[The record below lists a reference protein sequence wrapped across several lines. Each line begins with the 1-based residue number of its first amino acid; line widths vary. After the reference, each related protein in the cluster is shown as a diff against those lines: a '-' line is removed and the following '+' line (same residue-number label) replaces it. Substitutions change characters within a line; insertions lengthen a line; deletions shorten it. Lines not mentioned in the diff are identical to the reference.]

1 MLWQIQT
8 YICSSFVCHR
18 LLLAKCSKKGKM
30 SKKCKVN
37 WSDIDGASPK
47 PKRLHLEKDETDSLY
62 HCPIQ
67 ECDHDGFQSQRGCRK
82 HVNTKHSWFFYFD
95 EKPNSKEITD
105 SPQLASNFPI
115 ESTIQDRSRETT
127 KQAVKL
133 LPSFSLSC
141 DIGEVFTKWLTGSGG
156 GYKKDRAAKQIVTRC
171 SKFLRF
177 CCEDEEELTFDVVD
191 FSLCSPNLLFKFI
204 DYLQDECKLGH
215 GGRLGYIDAISEMID
230 FRKLHGASEAVFQKF
245 SATELY
251 LKRARKT
258 VAKMMRLQWTQDLD
272 IETLEARGHWA
283 TMEELL
289 EVVKFHLPRY
299 ENTVK
304 ICKSSPAQVNPSD
317 LTFATKFVAMYL
329 FIKVKGSR
337 PMTYQYLTVN
347 MIATAKE
354 KGGFIDQKTFK
365 TAGKYGFDSLILTD
379 ANIQVLNG
387 YISYV
392 RPLLKPQCDFV
403 LVNRNGD
410 QHGKLGEIMSKLVF
424 DAIGKYI
431 HPTRYRQIVETQSFN
446 QLTSEEQRVLSED
459 QKHSSAV
466 AKVHYQKQRSR
477 EVALKGHE
485 CLQKLQGAK
494 GSEVDKDV
502 NARLGD
508 STSDGG
514 PLIETVQNDNSSPK
528 KDALPKRILR
538 SHTNT
543 RHVLKFTKEEDDF
556 LNEGITKHG
565 FGQWTAILRDADF
578 QFQDGRTADSLK
590 KRAGLKCR

>member
-1 MLWQIQT
+1 
-8 YICSSFVCHR
+8 
-18 LLLAKCSKKGKM
+18 M
-30 SKKCKVN
+30 SKKYKVD

-47 PKRLHLEKDETDSLY
+47 PKRLHLEKDETNSLY

-82 HVNTKHSWFFYFD
+82 HVYNKHSWFFYFD

-105 SPQLASNFPI
+105 SRNVPMVKP
-115 ESTIQDRSRETT
+115 IQDQTTETT
-127 KQAVKL
+127 KHAVKI

-141 DIGEVFTKWLTGSGG
+141 DIAELFTKWLTGSGG
-156 GYKKDRAAKQIVTRC
+156 GYKKDRAAQQIVTRC
-171 SKFLRF
+171 FKFLRF

-304 ICKSSPAQVNPSD
+304 MCKSSPAQVNPSD

-337 PMTYQYLTVN
+337 PMTYQYLTVD
-347 MIATAKE
+347 MIDAAKK

-365 TAGKYGFDSLILTD
+365 TAGKYGFDCLILSD
-379 ANIQVLNG
+379 ANMQVLNG

-392 RPLLKPQCDFV
+392 RPLLKPKCDFV
-403 LVNRNGD
+403 LVNRNGG

-431 HPTRYRQIVETQSFN
+431 HPTRYRQIVETQSLN
-446 QLTSEEQRVLSED
+446 QLTSEEQRILSED

-494 GSEVDKDV
+494 GSEVDEDV

-508 STSDGG
+508 STSTAG
-514 PLIETVQNDNSSPK
+514 PSVEPVENVNTSPK

-538 SHTNT
+538 SQRNI
-543 RHVLKFTKEEDDF
+543 RHVLKFTAEEDYF
-556 LNEGITKHG
+556 LQEGITKHG
-565 FGQWTAILRDADF
+565 FGQWTAILRDLDF
-578 QFQDGRTADSLK
+578 RFQEGRTADSLK
-590 KRAGLKCR
+590 KRAATKMPLSE

>member
-1 MLWQIQT
+1 
-8 YICSSFVCHR
+8 
-18 LLLAKCSKKGKM
+18 M

-37 WSDIDGASPK
+37 WSDIEGASPK

-105 SPQLASNFPI
+105 SLNVATSFPI
-115 ESTIQDRSRETT
+115 ESTIQDQSRETT
-127 KQAVKL
+127 KHALKL

-156 GYKKDRAAKQIVTRC
+156 GYKKDRAAQQIVTRC
-171 SKFLRF
+171 FKFLRF
-177 CCEDEEELTFDVVD
+177 CCEDEEELSFDVVD
-191 FSLCSPNLLFKFI
+191 FGLCSPNLLFKFI
-204 DYLQDECKLGH
+204 DYLQDVCKLGH

-230 FRKLHGASEAVFQKF
+230 FRKLHGASEAVFRKF
-245 SATELY
+245 SATELH

-289 EVVKFHLPRY
+289 EVVKIHLPRY

-304 ICKSSPAQVNPSD
+304 ICKSSPNQVNPSD

-337 PMTYQYLTVN
+337 PMTYQYLTLD
-347 MIATAKE
+347 MITTAKE

-379 ANIQVLNG
+379 ANMQVLDG

-403 LVNRNGD
+403 LVNRNGG

-424 DAIGKYI
+424 DAVGKYI
-431 HPTRYRQIVETQSFN
+431 HPTRYRQIVETQSLD
-446 QLTSEEQRVLSED
+446 QLTSEEQRILSED

-466 AKVHYQKQRSR
+466 AKVHYQKRRSR
-477 EVALKGHE
+477 EVALRAHE
-485 CLQKLQGAK
+485 CLQKLQGSK
-494 GSEVDKDV
+494 GSEVDEDV
-502 NARLGD
+502 QARFGG
-508 STSDGG
+508 STSSST
-514 PLIETVQNDNSSPK
+514 LSVETMENASSSRPRK
-528 KDALPKRILR
+528 SVTSTENLR
-538 SHTNT
+538 TQRKVH
-543 RHVLKFTKEEDDF
+543 RVMKFTADEDNF
-556 LNEGITKHG
+556 LKQGIDRHG
-565 FGQWTAILRDADF
+565 YGQWTAILRDSDF
-578 QFQDGRTADSLK
+578 KFQEGRTADSLK
-590 KRAGLKCR
+590 KRAGLKMPLV

>member
-1 MLWQIQT
+1 M
-8 YICSSFVCHR
+8 R
-18 LLLAKCSKKGKM
+18 LKGKM
-30 SKKCKVN
+30 SKKYKVD

-47 PKRLHLEKDETDSLY
+47 PKRLHLEKDETNSLY

-82 HVNTKHSWFFYFD
+82 HVYNKHSWLFYFD

-105 SPQLASNFPI
+105 SRNVPMVKP
-115 ESTIQDRSRETT
+115 IQDQTTETT
-127 KQAVKL
+127 KHAVKI

-141 DIGEVFTKWLTGSGG
+141 DIAELFTKWLTGSGG
-156 GYKKDRAAKQIVTRC
+156 GYKKDRAAQQIVTRC
-171 SKFLRF
+171 FKFLRF

-191 FSLCSPNLLFKFI
+191 FSLCSPNLFFKFI

-304 ICKSSPAQVNPSD
+304 MCKSSPAQVNPSD

-337 PMTYQYLTVN
+337 PMTYQYLTVD
-347 MIATAKE
+347 MIDAAKK

-365 TAGKYGFDSLILTD
+365 TAGKYGFDSLILSD
-379 ANIQVLNG
+379 ANMQVLNG

-392 RPLLKPQCDFV
+392 RPLLKPKCDFV
-403 LVNRNGD
+403 LVNRNGG
-410 QHGKLGEIMSKLVF
+410 QPGKLGEIMSKLVF

-431 HPTRYRQIVETQSFN
+431 HPTRYRQIVETQSLN
-446 QLTSEEQRVLSED
+446 QLTSEEQRILSED

-494 GSEVDKDV
+494 GSEVDEDV

-508 STSDGG
+508 STSTAG
-514 PLIETVQNDNSSPK
+514 PSVEPVENVNTSPK

-538 SHTNT
+538 SQRNI
-543 RHVLKFTKEEDDF
+543 RHVLKFTAEEDYF
-556 LNEGITKHG
+556 LKEGITKHG
-565 FGQWTAILRDADF
+565 FGQWTAILRDLDF
-578 QFQDGRTADSLK
+578 RFQEGRTADSLK
-590 KRAGLKCR
+590 KRAASKIPLSE

>member
-1 MLWQIQT
+1 
-8 YICSSFVCHR
+8 
-18 LLLAKCSKKGKM
+18 M

-62 HCPIQ
+62 HCPIR

-95 EKPNSKEITD
+95 DKPNSKVITD
-105 SPQLASNFPI
+105 SLKVASNFSI
-115 ESTIQDRSRETT
+115 EGTIQDQTSKTT
-127 KQAVKL
+127 KNGVKL

-141 DIGEVFTKWLTGSGG
+141 NIGEVFTKWLTGSGG
-156 GYKKDRAAKQIVTRC
+156 GCKKDRAARQIVARC
-171 SKFLRF
+171 FKFLRF
-177 CCEDEEELTFDVVD
+177 CCEDEEELTFGVVD

-245 SATELY
+245 SSTELY

-304 ICKSSPAQVNPSD
+304 ICKSSPAQANPSD

-337 PMTYQYLTVN
+337 PMTYQYLTLD

-379 ANIQVLNG
+379 ANLQVLNG

-431 HPTRYRQIVETQSFN
+431 HPTRYRQIVETQSLN

-494 GSEVDKDV
+494 GSEVDEDV
-502 NARLGD
+502 HARLGD
-508 STSDGG
+508 STCEAG
-514 PLIETVQNDNSSPK
+514 PSAERVQNIKSSPK
-528 KDALPKRILR
+528 KEALPRRILR
-538 SHTNT
+538 SQSNI
-543 RHVLKFTKEEDDF
+543 RHVLKFTTEEDDF
-556 LNEGITKHG
+556 LKKGITKHG
-565 FGQWTAILRDADF
+565 FGQWTAILRDHNF
-578 QFQDGRTADSLK
+578 KFQDGRTADSLK
-590 KRAGLKCR
+590 KRAGMKMPLA

>member
-1 MLWQIQT
+1 
-8 YICSSFVCHR
+8 
-18 LLLAKCSKKGKM
+18 M

-67 ECDHDGFQSQRGCRK
+67 ECDHDGFQSQSGCRK

-95 EKPNSKEITD
+95 EKPNSTEITD
-105 SPQLASNFPI
+105 LLKVASNFSL
-115 ESTIQDRSRETT
+115 EGTTQDQTSKTT
-127 KQAVKL
+127 KHAVKL

-156 GYKKDRAAKQIVTRC
+156 GYKKDRAAQQIVTRC
-171 SKFLRF
+171 FKFLRF

-191 FSLCSPNLLFKFI
+191 FGLCSPNLLFKFI
-204 DYLQDECKLGH
+204 NYLQDECKLGH

-283 TMEELL
+283 TMAELL
-289 EVVKFHLPRY
+289 EVVKFHLPHY

-337 PMTYQYLTVN
+337 PMTYQFLTVE
-347 MIATAKE
+347 MIAAAKE
-354 KGGFIDQKTFK
+354 KGGFIDQKAFK

-379 ANIQVLNG
+379 ANMQVLNG

-392 RPLLKPQCDFV
+392 RPLLKPRCDFV

-431 HPTRYRQIVETQSFN
+431 HPTRYRQIVETQSLN
-446 QLTSEEQRVLSED
+446 QLSSEEQRILSED

-485 CLQKLQGAK
+485 CLQKLQGSK
-494 GSEVDKDV
+494 GSEVDEEV
-502 NARLGD
+502 HARLGD
-508 STSDGG
+508 STSEAG
-514 PLIETVQNDNSSPK
+514 PSVERVQNISPSPE

-538 SHTNT
+538 SHKNI

-556 LNEGITKHG
+556 LKEGITKHG
-565 FGQWTAILRDADF
+565 FGQWTAILRDDDF
-578 QFQDGRTADSLK
+578 QFQDGRKADSLK
-590 KRAGLKCR
+590 KRAGMKMPLG

>member
-1 MLWQIQT
+1 
-8 YICSSFVCHR
+8 
-18 LLLAKCSKKGKM
+18 M

-47 PKRLHLEKDETDSLY
+47 PKRLHLEKDEADSLF

-95 EKPNSKEITD
+95 EKPDSKGIDFAME
-105 SPQLASNFPI
+105 N
-115 ESTIQDRSRETT
+115 TIQDQTSETT
-127 KQAVKL
+127 KHAVKV
-133 LPSFSLSC
+133 LPSFSSSC

-156 GYKKDRAAKQIVTRC
+156 GCKKDRTAQQIVTRC
-171 SKFLRF
+171 LKFLRF

-230 FRKLHGASEAVFQKF
+230 FRKLHGASEAVLRKF

-258 VAKMMRLQWTQDLD
+258 VAKMMRLQWTQDFD

-337 PMTYQYLTVN
+337 PMTYQYLTVD

-379 ANIQVLNG
+379 ANMQVLNG

-403 LVNRNGD
+403 LVNRNGG

-431 HPTRYRQIVETQSFN
+431 HPTRYRQIVETESLN
-446 QLTSEEQRVLSED
+446 QLTSEEQRILSED

-466 AKVHYQKQRSR
+466 AKVHYQKRRSR
-477 EVALKGHE
+477 EVAVKAHE
-485 CLQKLQGAK
+485 CLQKLQGSK
-494 GSEVDKDV
+494 GSEVDEDV
-502 NARLGD
+502 QARFGG
-508 STSDGG
+508 STSSS
-514 PLIETVQNDNSSPK
+514 TMSVQTMEKASLSPPRK
-528 KDALPKRILR
+528 VVIPAENLR
-538 SHTNT
+538 TQRKLH
-543 RHVLKFTKEEDDF
+543 RVMKFTADEDDF
-556 LNEGITKHG
+556 LKQGINRHG
-565 FGQWTAILRDADF
+565 YGQWTAILRDSDF
-578 QFQDGRTADSLK
+578 KFQEGRTADSLK
-590 KRAGLKCR
+590 KRAGLKMPLL

>member
-1 MLWQIQT
+1 
-8 YICSSFVCHR
+8 
-18 LLLAKCSKKGKM
+18 M

-47 PKRLHLEKDETDSLY
+47 AKRLHLEKDETDSLY

-105 SPQLASNFPI
+105 SLKLASNVPI
-115 ESTIQDRSRETT
+115 ESTIQDRTRETT
-127 KQAVKL
+127 KHAVKL
-133 LPSFSLSC
+133 LPSFSLSS

-156 GYKKDRAAKQIVTRC
+156 GYKKDRAAQQIVKRC
-171 SKFLRF
+171 FKFLRF

-215 GGRLGYIDAISEMID
+215 GGHLGYIDAISEIID

-337 PMTYQYLTVN
+337 PMTYQYLTLD

-379 ANIQVLNG
+379 ANMQVLNG

-431 HPTRYRQIVETQSFN
+431 HPTRYRQIVETQSLN

-494 GSEVDKDV
+494 GSEVDEDV
-502 NARLGD
+502 HARLGD
-508 STSDGG
+508 STCEAG
-514 PLIETVQNDNSSPK
+514 PSVERVQNISSSSK
-528 KDALPKRILR
+528 KEALPKRILR
-538 SHTNT
+538 SQSNI
-543 RHVLKFTKEEDDF
+543 RHVLKFTTEEDDF
-556 LNEGITKHG
+556 LKKGITKHG
-565 FGQWTAILRDADF
+565 FGQWTAILRDHDF
-578 QFQDGRTADSLK
+578 EFQDGRTADSLK
-590 KRAGLKCR
+590 KRAGLKFSSGPRT

>member
-1 MLWQIQT
+1 MPWQIQT
-8 YICSSFVCHR
+8 YMQFLCLTSAPWLWFRFKGERFDQMLS
-18 LLLAKCSKKGKM
+18 KGKM

-47 PKRLHLEKDETDSLY
+47 PKRLHLEKDELDSLY

-82 HVNTKHSWFFYFD
+82 HVNNKHSWFFYFD

-105 SPQLASNFPI
+105 SRNVPMVKP
-115 ESTIQDRSRETT
+115 IQDQTTETT
-127 KQAVKL
+127 KHAFKL
-133 LPSFSLSC
+133 LPSFLSSC
-141 DIGEVFTKWLTGSGG
+141 DIAKVFTKWLTGSSG
-156 GYKKDRAAKQIVTRC
+156 GYKKDRAAQQIVTRC
-171 SKFLRF
+171 FKFLRF

-191 FSLCSPNLLFKFI
+191 FSLCSPNLSFKFI

-230 FRKLHGASEAVFQKF
+230 FRKLHCASEAVFQKF

-337 PMTYQYLTVN
+337 PMTYQYLTAD
-347 MIATAKE
+347 MIDTAKE

-365 TAGKYGFDSLILTD
+365 TAGKYGFDSLILSY
-379 ANIQVLNG
+379 ANMQVLNG

-392 RPLLKPQCDFV
+392 RPLLKPKCDFV
-403 LVNRNGD
+403 LVNRNGG
-410 QHGKLGEIMSKLVF
+410 QHGKLGEIISKLVF

-431 HPTRYRQIVETQSFN
+431 HPTHYRQIVETQSLN
-446 QLTSEEQRVLSED
+446 RLTREEQKILSED

-466 AKVHYQKQRSR
+466 AKVHYQKQ
-477 EVALKGHE
+477 
-485 CLQKLQGAK
+485 
-494 GSEVDKDV
+494 
-502 NARLGD
+502 
-508 STSDGG
+508 
-514 PLIETVQNDNSSPK
+514 
-528 KDALPKRILR
+528 
-538 SHTNT
+538 
-543 RHVLKFTKEEDDF
+543 
-556 LNEGITKHG
+556 
-565 FGQWTAILRDADF
+565 
-578 QFQDGRTADSLK
+578 
-590 KRAGLKCR
+590 